1 MSGSKELGDF
11 GERVA
16 CFYLKNKGYK
26 ILERNY
32 FENWSHGTRKGEI
45 DIIAGKEGRQNLAP
59 SILKTKLIFINK
71 GR

>member
-26 ILERNY
+26 ILEERSNY
-32 FENWSHGTRKGEI
+32 IIFDLRKG
-45 DIIAGKEGRQNLAP
+45 P
-59 SILKTKLIFINK
+59 
-71 GR
+71 